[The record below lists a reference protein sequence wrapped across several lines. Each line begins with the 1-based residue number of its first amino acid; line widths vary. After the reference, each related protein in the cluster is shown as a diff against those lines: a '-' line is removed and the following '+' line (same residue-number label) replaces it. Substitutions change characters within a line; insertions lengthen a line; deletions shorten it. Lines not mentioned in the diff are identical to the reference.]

1 MNATTGDYRVTMRLN
16 GEEIVG
22 KISVREDPM
31 LSNQ

>member
-16 GEEIVG
+16 GAEIIG

-31 LSNQ
+31 LSDR